1 MWMVQRVASELEER
15 RMDVADLEIGMFVC
29 RLDRS
34 WEETSYPLQ
43 GVELLTEDDL
53 TTIRDLC
60 EYVYID
66 ARRQI
71 TYQKS
76 YALARTS
83 LDDSRFNSTIKY
95 EDKAVVETEV
105 PQAREAFDN
114 ATAMVDRIFDDV
126 TSGRELSVEHVENA
140 VRPLVASVLRS
151 ADAFFWIEGLKGHD
165 SYSYSHAI
173 GCSALAAAFGRHMG
187 FAEETIISLAAGG
200 LLMDIGKTKL
210 TQTLLRDTGKLTPAK
225 WKKLKSHVER
235 GIKIVAESGVTDQD
249 VLDIVRTHHERMDGS
264 GYPDGLMGNVIP
276 ITGRMLGIID
286 AYDAMISPRPY
297 RAAISRHQALR
308 QIYAGR
314 DTLFQSELVEQFQVC
329 LGVYPTGSLV
339 ELSTGE
345 VAVVMAQN
353 QVRRLR
359 PKVVI
364 LTDSTK
370 KPVDDF
376 RQLDLMNQG
385 DLVKSSKDKKKTS
398 GPVTRVIDIVRSL
411 TSGDY
416 GINAAELFLT

>member
-1 MWMVQRVASELEER
+1 
-15 RMDVADLEIGMFVC
+15 MDVADLEIGMFVC
-29 RLDRS
+29 RLDRP
-34 WEETSYPLQ
+34 WEETFYPLQ
-43 GVELLTEDDL
+43 GVELITADDL
-53 TTIRDLC
+53 AAIRDLC

-71 TYQKS
+71 FLDRPH
-76 YALARTS
+76 ALTRTR
-83 LDDSRFNSTIKY
+83 LDDSRFNSAIKY
-95 EDKAVVETEV
+95 EDKVSVEDEV
-105 PQAREAFDN
+105 PRAREAFNN
-114 ATAMVDRIFDDV
+114 ATAMVNRIFEDV
-126 TSGRELSVEHVENA
+126 TSGRDLSVEHVENA
-140 VRPLVASVLRS
+140 VRPLVASVLRN
-151 ADAFFWIEGLKGHD
+151 ADAFFWIEGLKNHD
-165 SYSYSHAI
+165 SYSYSHSI

-210 TQTLLRDTGKLTPAK
+210 PQSLLQGKGKLTSANRE
-225 WKKLKSHVER
+225 KLQSHVAR
-235 GIKIVAESGVTDQD
+235 GIKIVDESGITDQD
-249 VLDIVRTHHERMDGS
+249 VLDIVRTHHERIDGS
-264 GYPDGLMGNVIP
+264 GYPGSLIGNVIP

-297 RAAISRHQALR
+297 RDAISRHQALR

-364 LTDSTK
+364 LTDSSK
-370 KPVDDF
+370 QPVDDF

-385 DLVKSSKDKKKTS
+385 DMGKSSQDKKKTS
-398 GPVTRVIDIVRSL
+398 GVVTRMIDIVRSL

-416 GINAAELFLT
+416 GINAAELFLH

>member
-1 MWMVQRVASELEER
+1 
-15 RMDVADLEIGMFVC
+15 MDVADLEIGMFVC
-29 RLDRS
+29 RLDRP
-34 WEETSYPLQ
+34 WEQTSYPLQ
-43 GVELLTEDDL
+43 GVELLTEEDL
-53 TTIRDLC
+53 TAIRDLC
-60 EYVYID
+60 DYVYID
-66 ARRQI
+66 ARREVVHKPLSL
-71 TYQKS
+71 T
-76 YALARTS
+76 RTR
-83 LDDSRFNSTIKY
+83 LDDARFKSAIKY
-95 EDKAVVETEV
+95 EDNTLIEEEM
-105 PQAREAFDN
+105 PRAREAFDN
-114 ATAMVDRIFDDV
+114 ASAMVDRIFEDV
-126 TSGRELSVEHVENA
+126 TSGRDLSVEHVESA

-151 ADAFFWIEGLKGHD
+151 ADAFFWIEGLRGHD
-165 SYSYSHAI
+165 SYSYSHSI
-173 GCSALAAAFGRHMG
+173 SCSALAAAFGRHMG

-210 TQTLLRDTGKLTPAK
+210 PQSLLQSKAIVTPAK
-225 WKKLKSHVER
+225 WKKLRSHVQHGVDIVER
-235 GIKIVAESGVTDQD
+235 SGIADQD
-249 VLDIVRTHHERMDGS
+249 VLDIMRTHHERNDGS
-264 GYPDGLMGNVIP
+264 GYPDGLIGSAIP

-286 AYDAMISPRPY
+286 TYDAMISTRPY
-297 RAAISRHQALR
+297 REGISRHQALR

-364 LTDSTK
+364 LTDRDK
-370 KPVDDF
+370 QPVDDF

-385 DLVKSSKDKKKTS
+385 EVARSPKDKGRISST
-398 GPVTRVIDIVRSL
+398 VTRVIDIVRSL
-411 TSGDY
+411 AAGDY

>member
-1 MWMVQRVASELEER
+1 MVQRVASELEER

-29 RLDRS
+29 RLDRP
-34 WEETSYPLQ
+34 WDETTYPLQ
-43 GVELLTEDDL
+43 GVELLTADDL
-53 TTIRDLC
+53 ATIRDMC
-60 EYVYID
+60 EFVYID

-71 TYQKS
+71 TYEKS

-83 LDDSRFNSTIKY
+83 LDKSRFTSAIRY
-95 EDKAVVETEV
+95 EDKVPVDAEV
-105 PQAREAFDN
+105 PQAHEAFDN
-114 ATAMVDRIFDDV
+114 AKSMVDRIFSDV
-126 TSGRELSVEHVENA
+126 TSGRELSVEDVENA

-151 ADAFFWIEGLKGHD
+151 ADAFFWIEGLKIHD

-210 TQTLLRDTGKLTPAK
+210 PPSLLQDTAAPTPAK
-225 WKKLKSHVER
+225 WKKLQSHVAL
-235 GIKIVAESGVTDQD
+235 GMKIVDESGITDED
-249 VLDIVRTHHERMDGS
+249 VLDIMRTHHERMDGS
-264 GYPDGLMGNVIP
+264 GYPGELAGNVIP

-286 AYDAMISPRPY
+286 AYEAMISPRPY

-364 LTDSTK
+364 LTDSAK
-370 KPVDDF
+370 NPVDDF

-385 DLVKSSKDKKKTS
+385 DVVKSPEDRKNNNR
-398 GPVTRVIDIVRSL
+398 PVTRVIDIVRSL

>member
-1 MWMVQRVASELEER
+1 MVQRVASELEER
-15 RMDVADLEIGMFVC
+15 RLDVADLQIGMFVC
-29 RLDRS
+29 RLDRP
-34 WEETSYPLQ
+34 WAGTSYPLQ

-53 TTIRDLC
+53 SAIRALC
-60 EYVYID
+60 EHVYID

-71 TYQKS
+71 LPS
-76 YALARTS
+76 EPHALTRTC
-83 LDDSRFNSTIKY
+83 LDDSRFKRTIEY
-95 EDKAVVETEV
+95 ADQAAVADEA
-105 PQAREAFDN
+105 PRARDAFAH
-114 ATAMVDRIFDDV
+114 ATALLDRIFEDV
-126 TSGRELSVEHVENA
+126 TRGRDLSVEQVESA

-151 ADAFFWIEGLKGHD
+151 ADAFFWIESLKGHD

-200 LLMDIGKTKL
+200 LLMDIGKTRL
-210 TQTLLRDTGKLTPAK
+210 PQSLLQSTDTLTPAK
-225 WKKLKSHVER
+225 LKKLRSHVAF
-235 GIKIVAESGVTDQD
+235 GMKIVDTSGITDQD
-249 VLDIVRTHHERMDGS
+249 VLDIVRTHHERIDGS
-264 GYPDGLMGNVIP
+264 GYPDGLLGSVIP

-359 PKVVI
+359 PKVVV
-364 LTDSTK
+364 LTDSAK
-370 KPVDDF
+370 QPLDDF

-385 DLVKSSKDKKKTS
+385 DPVKLPNDRKKI
-398 GPVTRVIDIVRSL
+398 GMAVTRMVDIVRSL
-411 TSGDY
+411 TYGDY
-416 GINAAELFLT
+416 GIHAAELFLTG

>member
-1 MWMVQRVASELEER
+1 M
-15 RMDVADLEIGMFVC
+15 
-29 RLDRS
+29 
-34 WEETSYPLQ
+34 
-43 GVELLTEDDL
+43 LTEEDL
-53 TTIRDLC
+53 SAIRDLC
-60 EYVYID
+60 EHVYID

-71 TYQKS
+71 DLDRPH
-76 YALARTS
+76 ALTRTS
-83 LDDSRFNSTIKY
+83 LDDSRFKSAIRY
-95 EDKAVVETEV
+95 DDKAVVEEEV
-105 PQAREAFDN
+105 PRARDAFDN
-114 ATAMVDRIFDDV
+114 ATAMVDRIFEDV
-126 TSGRELSVEHVENA
+126 TSGRELSVEHVESA

-200 LLMDIGKTKL
+200 LLMDIGKTRL
-210 TQTLLRDTGKLTPAK
+210 PQSLLQSTDKLTPAK
-225 WKKLKSHVER
+225 LKKLQSHVAL
-235 GIKIVAESGVTDQD
+235 GMKIVDKSGITDQD
-249 VLDIVRTHHERMDGS
+249 VLDIVRTHHERIDGS
-264 GYPDGLMGNVIP
+264 GYPDGLIGSVIP

-364 LTDSTK
+364 LTDSAK
-370 KPVDDF
+370 QPLDDF

-385 DLVKSSKDKKKTS
+385 DPVKSSNDKKKIS
-398 GPVTRVIDIVRSL
+398 GAVTRVIDIVRSL